1 MTWAKSFPSP
11 VGASP
16 GSGLK
21 LVIWQLLLPCLC
33 TSTENLHTL
42 YAFPIVTVL
51 KYQTAIIVG

>member
-21 LVIWQLLLPCLC
+21 LV
-33 TSTENLHTL
+33 TGTENLHTL

-51 KYQTAIIVG
+51 KYLTAIILG